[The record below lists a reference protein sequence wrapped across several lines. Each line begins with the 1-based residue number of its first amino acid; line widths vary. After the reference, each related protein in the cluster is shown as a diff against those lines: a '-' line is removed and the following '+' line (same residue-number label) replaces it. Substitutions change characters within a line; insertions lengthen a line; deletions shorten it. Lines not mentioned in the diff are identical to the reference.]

1 MHCGEHVLEWEAD
14 DSGVYVRTNRDRYRA
29 RRLVVTAGPWAEAL
43 VPALASFAVPE
54 RLEEDLRRVG
64 FKKDRTID
72 ILYPWDNAVP
82 SLKTGKFLVENS
94 YFYELLGFIIQ
105 RYNMLDGYGYKI
117 LKKQETRYEDKRA
130 EGIEVKI

>member
-1 MHCGEHVLEWEAD
+1 M
-14 DSGVYVRTNRDRYRA
+14 
-29 RRLVVTAGPWAEAL
+29 
-43 VPALASFAVPE
+43 
-54 RLEEDLRRVG
+54 
-64 FKKDRTID
+64 
-72 ILYPWDNAVP
+72 P